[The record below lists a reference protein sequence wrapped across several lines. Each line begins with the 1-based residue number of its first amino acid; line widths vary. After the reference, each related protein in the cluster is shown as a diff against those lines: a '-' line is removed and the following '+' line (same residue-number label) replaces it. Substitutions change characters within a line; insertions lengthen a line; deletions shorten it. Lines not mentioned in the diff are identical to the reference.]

1 VAYVWWYDHE
11 GAIQSHGINFVLD
24 LPYFL
29 VLLLTFQRFSMD
41 NWGIVSEFD
50 HPTEKDNET
59 KFSFSPP
66 PTTNNNKTNDSF
78 PPINLVIKKTD
89 KIHDHYGIVGRATRV
104 LEVKDLALVL
114 KVYWPEASR
123 VSEERTIEQA
133 AIISDRVEDVKGH
146 LPELIR
152 SCDLE
157 NYSTDKIRNALGIA
171 SGGRRVLR
179 VILFRKLYPITDL
192 IGEEFWTVF
201 WECFR
206 CECVYTSLVNI

>member
-1 VAYVWWYDHE
+1 LSLE
-11 GAIQSHGINFVLD
+11 G
-24 LPYFL
+24 
-29 VLLLTFQRFSMD
+29 
-41 NWGIVSEFD
+41 
-50 HPTEKDNET
+50 
-59 KFSFSPP
+59 
-66 PTTNNNKTNDSF
+66 
-78 PPINLVIKKTD
+78 
-89 KIHDHYGIVGRATRV
+89 
-104 LEVKDLALVL
+104 LELVL

-123 VSEERTIEQA
+123 VSEQEIIKQA
-133 AIISDRVEDVKGH
+133 VIIGDRVEDVKGH

-171 SGGRRVLR
+171 SASDGRRVLR

-192 IGEEFWTVF
+192 TGEPFWTVF